1 MKTKHAILPN
11 QKCFAKHYMIF
22 YMRRV
27 KKMTKPKCDNT
38 YTFIEVEEVEEANG
52 METNLWR
59 FIGLKDGKFV
69 FMKRMR
75 ELK

>member
-1 MKTKHAILPN
+1 
-11 QKCFAKHYMIF
+11 
-22 YMRRV
+22 
-27 KKMTKPKCDNT
+27 MTKPKCDNT